1 MNEEARPPSSSVTQ
15 HSAFVISFMNLLG
28 LFRRQIQ
35 VARVSGI
42 PVRID
47 YRWFVV
53 FALSAWVIALS
64 FREGTTIT
72 QFVRLGPAWAWAAGV
87 VTTLALFLSIFGH
100 ELSHALL
107 ARAEGIESDEIVLHP
122 FGGLTRLRREPDNP
136 RAEFRIAIA
145 GPSASFLIGVLAL
158 VGFYVSKLARLD
170 ALAASLSIVGFWNFT
185 IAASNLLPG
194 YPLDGGRVLRA
205 FLWKRT
211 GQLEDATRAAA
222 TGGQLIGGALVV
234 FGGWFYLRV
243 QDPFMGLWL
252 ALVGFFLFDAARS
265 VVRRRGSPRTAGD
278 AMTAPVSVEPDATV
292 AHFVDHVLPL
302 HRQEAVAVARGHS
315 LHGILTLRDLKDLPR
330 ERWRQTRVSDVMRP
344 VAPQLFVAPQTPLA
358 RAEALLNDNGAGAL
372 AVVNGEGRLVGLLLS
387 GRVKRR
393 SKSGA

>member
-1 MNEEARPPSSSVTQ
+1 MNILR
-15 HSAFVISFMNLLG
+15 

-47 YRWFVV
+47 YRWFLV
-53 FALSAWVIALS
+53 FALSAWVIASS
-64 FREGTTIT
+64 FREGTTMT
-72 QFVRLGPAWAWAAGV
+72 QFVRLGAGWAWAAGFL
-87 VTTLALFLSIFGH
+87 TTFALFLSIFGH

-145 GPSASFLIGVLAL
+145 GPSASFMIGVVALA
-158 VGFYVSKLARLD
+158 GFYLARVSNLN
-170 ALAASLSIVGFWNFT
+170 ALAAALSIVGFWNFT

-211 GQLEDATRAAA
+211 GQLDDATRVAGL
-222 TGGQLIGGALVV
+222 GGQLIGGALGV
-234 FGGWFYLRV
+234 FGVWFYLRAG
-243 QDPFMGLWL
+243 DPFMGLWL
-252 ALVGFFLFDAARS
+252 VVVGLFLFDAARS
-265 VVRRRGSPRTAGD
+265 VTRRKKTLRTAGD
-278 AMTAPVSVEPDATV
+278 AMAAPVMVEPDATV
-292 AHFVDHVLPL
+292 GHFVDHVLTL
-302 HRQEAVAVARGHS
+302 HRQEAFAVARAGR
-315 LHGILTLRDLKDLPR
+315 LHGILTLKDLKALPR
-330 ERWRQTRVSDVMRP
+330 ERWHQTRVRDVMRP
-344 VAPQLFVAPQTPLA
+344 VSEELFVGPSAPLA
-358 RAEALLNDNGAGAL
+358 RAERLLSENGAGAL
-372 AVVNGEGRLVGLLLS
+372 AVVDDAGQLVGLILR

-393 SKSGA
+393 ANVKA

>member
-1 MNEEARPPSSSVTQ
+1 
-15 HSAFVISFMNLLG
+15 MNLLG
-28 LFRRQIQ
+28 LFRRQIT
-35 VARVSGI
+35 VARVAGI

-47 YRWFVV
+47 YRWFAV
-53 FALSAWVIALS
+53 FALSAWVIAVS
-64 FREGTTIT
+64 FGEGTTIT

-145 GPSASFLIGVLAL
+145 GPSASFLIGVAALA
-158 VGFYVSKLARLD
+158 GFYVAKLARLD

-205 FLWKRT
+205 FLWKRS
-211 GQLEDATRAAA
+211 GQLEDATRVAGL
-222 TGGQLIGGALVV
+222 GGQLIGGALVV
-234 FGGWFYLRV
+234 FGGYFYLWLG
-243 QDPFMGLWL
+243 DPFMGLWL
-252 ALVGFFLFDAARS
+252 ALVGFFLFDAARA
-265 VVRRRGSPRTAGD
+265 VTRRRKALQTAGD
-278 AMTAPVSVEPDATV
+278 AMTAPISVEPDSTV
-292 AHFVDHVLPL
+292 GHFVDHVLPL
-302 HRQEAVAVARGHS
+302 HRQEAVAVARGQS

-330 ERWRQTRVSDVMRP
+330 ERWHHTRVSDVMRP
-344 VAPQLFVAPQTPLA
+344 VAPQLFVAPHTPLA
-358 RAEALLNDNGAGAL
+358 RAERLLNDNGAGAL
-372 AVVNGEGRLVGLLLS
+372 AVVNGEGQLVGLLLS

-393 SKSGA
+393 AKAS

>member
-1 MNEEARPPSSSVTQ
+1 MNPLR
-15 HSAFVISFMNLLG
+15 

-47 YRWFVV
+47 YRWFLV
-53 FALSAWVIALS
+53 FALSAWVIAVS
-64 FREGTTIT
+64 FREGTTMT
-72 QFVRLGPAWAWAAGV
+72 QYVRLGSASAWAVGV
-87 VTTLALFLSIFGH
+87 LTTFALFLSIFGH

-145 GPSASFLIGVLAL
+145 GPSASFMIGVVAL
-158 VGFYVSKLARLD
+158 VGFYFSRLAGLD
-170 ALAASLSIVGFWNFT
+170 ALGAALSIVGFWNFT

-211 GQLEDATRAAA
+211 GQLDDATRVAGL
-222 TGGQLIGGALVV
+222 GGQLIGGALVV
-234 FGGWFYLRV
+234 FGGYFYLFLH
-243 QDPFMGLWL
+243 DPFMGLWL

-265 VVRRRGSPRTAGD
+265 VTRPRRKGLRTAGD
-278 AMTAPVSVEPDATV
+278 AMAAAVAVEPDSTV
-292 AHFVDHVLPL
+292 GHFVDHVLTL
-302 HRQEAVAVARGHS
+302 HRQEAFAVARGGR
-315 LHGILTLRDLKDLPR
+315 LHGILTLGDLKALPR
-330 ERWRQTRVSDVMRP
+330 ERWHQTRVQEVMRP
-344 VAPQLFVAPQTPLA
+344 VSEELFVPPTAPLA
-358 RAEALLNDNGAGAL
+358 RAERLLNENGAGAL
-372 AVVNGEGRLVGLLLS
+372 AVVDDAGQLVGLLLR
-387 GRVKRR
+387 GRIKRR
-393 SKSGA
+393 AGVKA

>member
-1 MNEEARPPSSSVTQ
+1 MN
-15 HSAFVISFMNLLG
+15 ILG

-35 VARVSGI
+35 VARVLGI

-53 FALSAWVIALS
+53 FALSAWVIAFS
-64 FREGTTIT
+64 YQQEGNTSLT
-72 QFVRLGPAWAWAAGV
+72 QGVQLGAGWAWVAGV
-87 VTTLALFLSIFGH
+87 ATTLALFLSIFGH
-100 ELSHALL
+100 ELSHAIF

-145 GPSASFLIGVLAL
+145 GPSASFLIGVAAFAL
-158 VGFYVSKLARLD
+158 FYVAKLARLD

-211 GQLEDATRAAA
+211 GQLEDATRVASL
-222 TGGQLIGGALVV
+222 GGQLIGGALVV
-234 FGGWFYLRV
+234 FGGYFYLVWR
-243 QDPFMGLWL
+243 DPFLGLWL
-252 ALVGFFLFDAARS
+252 ALVGFFLFDAARA
-265 VVRRRGSPRTAGD
+265 VVRKRKSLQTAGD
-278 AMTAPVSVEPDATV
+278 AMTAPVSVEPDSTV
-292 AHFVDHVLPL
+292 GHFVDHVLPL
-302 HRQEAVAVARGHS
+302 HRQEAVAVARGQS
-315 LHGILTLRDLKDLPR
+315 LHGILTLHDLKDLPR
-330 ERWRQTRVSDVMRP
+330 ERWHRTRVSDVMRP
-344 VAPQLFVAPQTPLA
+344 VDPQLFVGPQTPLA
-358 RAEALLNDNGAGAL
+358 RAERLLNDNGAGAL
-372 AVVNGEGRLVGLLLS
+372 AVVDGEGQLVGLLLS

-393 SKSGA
+393 AKA

>member
-1 MNEEARPPSSSVTQ
+1 
-15 HSAFVISFMNLLG
+15 MNLLG
-28 LFRRQIQ
+28 IFRRQIQ
-35 VARVSGI
+35 VARVLGI

-64 FREGTTIT
+64 FREGTTMT
-72 QFVRLGPAWAWAAGV
+72 QFVRLGAGWAWAAGV

-145 GPSASFLIGVLAL
+145 GPSASFLIGVAALAL
-158 VGFYVSKLARLD
+158 FYVSKLARLD

-211 GQLEDATRAAA
+211 GQLEDATRIASL
-222 TGGQLIGGALVV
+222 GGQLIGGALIV

-265 VVRRRGSPRTAGD
+265 VVRRRKTLRTAGD
-278 AMTAPVSVEPDATV
+278 AMTAPVSVEPDSTV
-292 AHFVDHVLPL
+292 GHFVDHVLPL
-302 HRQEAVAVARGHS
+302 HRQEAFAVARGAS

-358 RAEALLNDNGAGAL
+358 RAEAMLHDNGAGAL
-372 AVVNGEGRLVGLLLS
+372 AVVNNDGRLVGLLLS

-393 SKSGA
+393 A

>member
-1 MNEEARPPSSSVTQ
+1 MN
-15 HSAFVISFMNLLG
+15 ILG

-35 VARVSGI
+35 VARVTGI

-53 FALSAWVIALS
+53 FALSAWVLAEIFS
-64 FREGTTIT
+64 EGTTTIT
-72 QFVRLGPAWAWAAGV
+72 QYVRLGVFASWVAGV
-87 VTTLALFLSIFGH
+87 LTTFALFLSIFGH

-145 GPSASFLIGVLAL
+145 GPSASFMIGVLAFA
-158 VGFYVSKLARLD
+158 GFYVAKLAGYD
-170 ALAASLSIVGFWNFT
+170 ALGAALSNIGFWNFT

-211 GQLEDATRAAA
+211 GQLDDATRVAGL
-222 TGGQLIGGALVV
+222 GGQLIGGALVV
-234 FGGWFYLRV
+234 FGGYFYLV
-243 QDPFMGLWL
+243 LHDPFMGLWL

-265 VVRRRGSPRTAGD
+265 VTRRRKTLRTAGD
-278 AMTAPVSVEPDATV
+278 AMAAAVAVEPDSTV
-292 AHFVDHVLPL
+292 GHFVDHVLTL
-302 HRQEAVAVARGHS
+302 HRQEAFAVAREGR
-315 LHGILTLRDLKDLPR
+315 LHGILTLRDLKALPR
-330 ERWRQTRVSDVMRP
+330 ERWHQTRVREVMRP
-344 VAPQLFVAPQTPLA
+344 VSEELFVPPAAPLA
-358 RAEALLNDNGAGAL
+358 RAERLLNENGAGAL
-372 AVVNGEGRLVGLLLS
+372 AVVDERGLLVGLILR
-387 GRVKRR
+387 GRIKRR
-393 SKSGA
+393 TNSK

>member
-1 MNEEARPPSSSVTQ
+1 MNFLA
-15 HSAFVISFMNLLG
+15 

-53 FALSAWVIALS
+53 FALSAWVIAVS
-64 FREGTTIT
+64 FHEGGTSIT
-72 QFVRLGPAWAWAAGV
+72 HGVQLGAAWAWVAGV
-87 VTTLALFLSIFGH
+87 ATTLALFLSIFGH

-145 GPSASFLIGVLAL
+145 GPSASFLIGVAAFVLLYFAQ
-158 VGFYVSKLARLD
+158 LARLD

-211 GQLEDATRAAA
+211 GQLEDATRVASL
-222 TGGQLIGGALVV
+222 GGQLIGGALVV

-243 QDPFMGLWL
+243 HDPFMGLWL

-265 VVRRRGSPRTAGD
+265 VVRRRKTLRTAGD
-278 AMTAPVSVEPDATV
+278 AMTAPVSVEPDSTV
-292 AHFVDHVLPL
+292 GHFVDNVLPL
-302 HRQEAVAVARGHS
+302 HRQEAVAVARDRR

-330 ERWRQTRVSDVMRP
+330 ERWHHTRVSDVMRP

-358 RAEALLNDNGAGAL
+358 LAERRLDGNGAGAL
-372 AVVNGEGRLVGLLLS
+372 AVVNNEGHLVGLLLR

-393 SKSGA
+393 AKAS

>member
-1 MNEEARPPSSSVTQ
+1 MN
-15 HSAFVISFMNLLG
+15 ILG

-47 YRWFVV
+47 YRWFLV
-53 FALSAWVIALS
+53 FALSAWVIAVS
-64 FREGTTIT
+64 FREGTTMT
-72 QFVRLGPAWAWAAGV
+72 QFVRLGTGAAWVAGFL
-87 VTTLALFLSIFGH
+87 TTFALFLSIFGH

-170 ALAASLSIVGFWNFT
+170 ALAAS
-185 IAASNLLPG
+185 
-194 YPLDGGRVLRA
+194 
-205 FLWKRT
+205 
-211 GQLEDATRAAA
+211 

-292 AHFVDHVLPL
+292 AHFVDPVLPL
-302 HRQEAVAVARGHS
+302 HRQEAGAVARGHT

-372 AVVNGEGRLVGLLLS
+372 AVVNGEGRLVGLLLRR
-387 GRVKRR
+387 RVQ
-393 SKSGA
+393 

>member
-1 MNEEARPPSSSVTQ
+1 MN
-15 HSAFVISFMNLLG
+15 ILG

-35 VARVSGI
+35 VARVLGI

-53 FALSAWVIALS
+53 FALSAWVIAVS
-64 FREGTTIT
+64 FREGTTMT
-72 QFVRLGPAWAWAAGV
+72 QFVKLGAGWAWAAGV

-145 GPSASFLIGVLAL
+145 GPSASFLIGVASLA
-158 VGFYVSKLARLD
+158 GFYVAKLARLD

-211 GQLEDATRAAA
+211 GQLEDATRVASL
-222 TGGQLIGGALVV
+222 GGQLIGGALVV
-234 FGGWFYLRV
+234 FGGFFYLVWR
-243 QDPFMGLWL
+243 DPFMGLWL

-265 VVRRRGSPRTAGD
+265 VVRRRKALQTAGD
-278 AMTAPVSVEPDATV
+278 AMTAPVSVEPDSTV
-292 AHFVDHVLPL
+292 GHFVDHVLPL
-302 HRQEAVAVARGHS
+302 HRQEAVAVARGAR

-330 ERWRQTRVSDVMRP
+330 ERWHQTLVSDVMRP
-344 VAPQLFVAPQTPLA
+344 VAPQLFVAPHTPLA
-358 RAEALLNDNGAGAL
+358 RAERLLNDNGAGAL
-372 AVVNGEGRLVGLLLS
+372 AVVNGEGQLVGLLLS
-387 GRVKRR
+387 GRIKRR
-393 SKSGA
+393 AKAS